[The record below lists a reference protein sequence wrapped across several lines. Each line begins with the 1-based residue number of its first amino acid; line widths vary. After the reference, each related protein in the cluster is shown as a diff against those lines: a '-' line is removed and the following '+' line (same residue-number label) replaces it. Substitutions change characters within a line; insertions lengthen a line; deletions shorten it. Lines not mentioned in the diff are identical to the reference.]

1 MRFKTIVAILQ
12 SEQDIER
19 VLACAIPLARRLESH
34 LIGVHAEA
42 LPIPYTSAT
51 GFPDTEFLQVS
62 ATMNKE
68 RADKL
73 HASFLKA
80 IENSGLSFDWRS
92 IESFSGDS
100 ALSGLSTVHAADLII
115 AAQRESGGGG
125 DAKADIDTLVY
136 DAGRPVLVVPHSG
149 AVVSSFKHI
158 LLAWNGTKEA
168 ARAAFDA
175 LPFMIEAE
183 KTEILVIDPPD
194 TLEESADSAGI
205 EIAAALARHGAV
217 VSVSAHKSEGIP
229 IEDIIQNR
237 LADTGADLLVL
248 GAYSHSW
255 LRRLLFGGV
264 THSVLRSGQ
273 VAAFLSR

>member
-1 MRFKTIVAILQ
+1 MRFKTIATILQ
-12 SEQDIER
+12 SEQDVER
-19 VLACAIPLARRLESH
+19 VLACAIPLAKRFESH
-34 LIGVHAEA
+34 LVGIHAES

-73 HASFLKA
+73 HAAFLKA
-80 IENSGLSFDWRS
+80 VENSGLSFDWRS
-92 IESFSGDS
+92 LESFSGDS
-100 ALSGLSTVHAADLII
+100 ALSGISTVRAADLII
-115 AAQRESGGGG
+115 AAQRESGG

-149 AVVSSFKHI
+149 AVVSNFKHI
-158 LLAWNGTKEA
+158 LLAWNGTREA

-183 KTEILVIDPPD
+183 KTEILIVDAPD
-194 TLEESADSAGI
+194 TFDESADSAGV
-205 EIAAALARHGAV
+205 EIAAALARHGAS
-217 VSVSAHKSEGIP
+217 VSVSAHKSEGSA
-229 IEDIIQNR
+229 IEDVIQNR

-264 THSVLRSGQ
+264 THSVLRAGQ

>member
-1 MRFKTIVAILQ
+1 MRFKTMVTILQ

-19 VLACAIPLARRLESH
+19 VLACAIPLAKRFESH
-34 LIGVHAEA
+34 LIGIHAEA

-51 GFPDTEFLQVS
+51 GFPDTEFLQIS

-68 RADKL
+68 RSDRL
-73 HASFLKA
+73 HSAFLKA
-80 IENSGLSFDWRS
+80 LEASGLSFEWRS
-92 IESFSGDS
+92 LESLSGDS
-100 ALSGLSTVHAADLII
+100 ALSGITTARAADLIV
-115 AAQRESGGGG
+115 AAQRESGG

-158 LLAWNGTKEA
+158 LLAWNGTREA

-175 LPFMIEAE
+175 LPFMVEAE
-183 KTEILVIDPPD
+183 KTEILIIDPPE
-194 TLEESADSAGI
+194 TIEESADAAGV
-205 EIAAALARHGAV
+205 EIAAALARHGANI
-217 VSVSAHKSEGIP
+217 SISNQKSQGAA
-229 IEDIIQNR
+229 IEDVIQNR
-237 LADTGADLLVL
+237 LIETGADLLVL